1 MILVTGADRTHGA
14 SLRQF
19 LASVRR
25 HDPALRVVVYDLG
38 LTVWQRWRIGRRRPL
53 EWRRFEFGK
62 YPAYFDIKV
71 KAGEFAWKPVIV
83 WDVMQDASEPVCW
96 MDAGNVLTGPVS
108 AIEAA
113 VRKSGFYSPRS
124 PGTILNWTHPKM
136 LAYFG
141 VDAGWAR
148 SKPNLNGACIA
159 FDPSHRGA
167 RELARCWKE
176 GALIRECIAPEG
188 SDLTNHRQDQALL
201 TVLAYL
207 QAMASVSEPGCLGFE
222 IQKDI
227 DRWENPAYR
236 RLKRFLF
243 PRGVPPLLRRLRA
256 HFN

>member
-25 HDPALRVVVYDLG
+25 HAPALRVVVYDLG
-38 LTVWQRWRIGRRRPL
+38 LTAWQRWRIGRRRRL
-53 EWRRFEFGK
+53 ELQRFEFGK
-62 YPAYFDIKV
+62 YPAYFDIRV

-83 WDVMQDASEPVCW
+83 WDVLQDASEPVCW

-113 VRKSGFYSPRS
+113 VRKTGFYSPRS
-124 PGTILNWTHPKM
+124 NGTILNWTHPKM

-141 VDAGWAR
+141 VDAGWGR
-148 SKPNLNGACIA
+148 NKPNLNGACVA

-167 RELARCWKE
+167 RELARRWKA

-201 TVLAYL
+201 TVLTYL
-207 QAMASVSEPGCLGFE
+207 EAIASVSEPGYLGFE
-222 IQKDI
+222 IQRDI
-227 DRWENPAYR
+227 DRRENPTYLL
-236 RLKRFLF
+236 LKRCMF
-243 PRGVPPLLRRLRA
+243 PRGVPPLLRKLRA
-256 HFN
+256 HLD